1 MPPPMGSSLA
11 FGQPRRLQGLGTSIA
26 LFVCTALFLFCS
38 CDRHQPGEMPE
49 VQRNKLEEAK
59 SAPAEK
65 AETTATSP
73 SPTAKPTPAEFF
85 PTKPQ

>member
-1 MPPPMGSSLA
+1 MPPPMGLSLA
-11 FGQPRRLQGLGTSIA
+11 FGQPRRLSGLGKSIA

-38 CDRHQPGEMPE
+38 CDRHQPGELPE

-59 SAPAEK
+59 SPAAEK
-65 AETTATSP
+65 AETTAVSP

-85 PTKPQ
+85 PTKP

>member
-1 MPPPMGSSLA
+1 MPAPMGLSL
-11 FGQPRRLQGLGTSIA
+11 GKTIT

-38 CDRHQPGEMPE
+38 CDRHQPGELPE

-59 SAPAEK
+59 APAAEK
-65 AETTATSP
+65 AETTAISP
-73 SPTAKPTPAEFF
+73 TPTAKPTPAEFF